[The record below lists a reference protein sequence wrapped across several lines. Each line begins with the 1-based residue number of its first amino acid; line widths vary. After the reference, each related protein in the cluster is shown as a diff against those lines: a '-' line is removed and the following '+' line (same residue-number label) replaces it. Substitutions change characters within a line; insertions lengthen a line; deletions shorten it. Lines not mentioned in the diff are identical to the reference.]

1 MADSVEAGSND
12 VAVSYDLIPK
22 LMLHLD
28 RHLVFPLLEFVQQ
41 RGIFA
46 DEEITQAKYDLM
58 KGSDM
63 VDFVSSLYTK
73 IHNTDDA
80 PEELIGKREVVLQR
94 LKDLGEQSEKVMQLL
109 EDPDVVGNL
118 RSDKMQN
125 MQYLKDNHG
134 V

>member
-22 LMLHLD
+22 LMPHLD

-41 RGIFA
+41 RGIFT

-73 IHNTDDA
+73 IHNTDDP

>member
-22 LMLHLD
+22 LMPHLD

-41 RGIFA
+41 RGIFT

-73 IHNTDDA
+73 IHNTDD
-80 PEELIGKREVVLQR
+80 PLEELIGKRDVVLQR